1 MNLLSI
7 ILCNNV
13 IVISRQTIYGTYLN
27 ENFFLIKINKPP
39 PNNFNNE
46 EIIVIQILVEE

>member
-1 MNLLSI
+1 MEI
-7 ILCNNV
+7 
-13 IVISRQTIYGTYLN
+13 IYGTYLN